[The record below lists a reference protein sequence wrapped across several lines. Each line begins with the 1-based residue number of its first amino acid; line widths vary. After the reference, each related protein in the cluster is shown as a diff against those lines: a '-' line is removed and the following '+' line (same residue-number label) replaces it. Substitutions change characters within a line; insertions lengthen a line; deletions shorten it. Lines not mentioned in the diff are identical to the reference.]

1 MRPQVVNALLSVISK
16 IHVSFDGWTIKGG
29 KRGFFRVVAHFAN
42 AARIIRDLPI
52 DLPKLAGAHT
62 SEAIAK
68 AISMTLSAYGVTSNR
83 VGYFVL
89 DNAANNDTA
98 IAALAREY
106 NFDPA
111 YQRLRC
117 GCHTLNLIG

>member
-1 MRPQVVNALLSVISK
+1 M
-16 IHVSFDGWTIKGG
+16 TKGS
-29 KRGFFRVVAHFAN
+29 KRGFFRVVAHFAD

-52 DLPKLAGAHT
+52 DLPELASAYTGK
-62 SEAIAK
+62 AIAK
-68 AISMTLSAYGVTSNR
+68 AISMTLSAYGVTSSR

-111 YQRLRC
+111 
-117 GCHTLNLIG
+117 H